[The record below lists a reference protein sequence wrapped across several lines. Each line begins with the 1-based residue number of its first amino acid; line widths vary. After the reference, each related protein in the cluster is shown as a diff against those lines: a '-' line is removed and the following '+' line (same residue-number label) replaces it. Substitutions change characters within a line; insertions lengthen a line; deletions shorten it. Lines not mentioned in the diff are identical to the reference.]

1 MSLLLQLYVI
11 FPADG
16 LPREGRSQ
24 GPSLAVTPPPH
35 SRAWILIIL
44 ETQEI
49 VVEEIPWGE
58 GYFLAGETSSTVT
71 AASVAAPVGG
81 WEYAGA
87 GRGGRTGGQQRF
99 HKKAT

>member
-1 MSLLLQLYVI
+1 MGCCASQLPETAPVSLLLQLSVI

-58 GYFLAGETSSTVT
+58 GYFLAGETL
-71 AASVAAPVGG
+71 AL
-81 WEYAGA
+81 
-87 GRGGRTGGQQRF
+87 Q
-99 HKKAT
+99 